1 MKSYKSDAGM
11 WAQAKA
17 GLADVAAR
25 VPIPHGT
32 EGLVESCWLLLT
44 SVVAVPLVCL
54 VPGGSAVLG
63 FLVGSQPLRFCTSR
77 LRPKALSP
85 VSALSCLLPLTT
97 SLHVCLLPLTTS
109 LHVCLLPLTTSLQ
122 VCLLPLTT
130 SLHVCLVLGRCCGG
144 LHLPVGCYRGSRLLA
159 CRGCGRVTGELVPI
173 PCRQRV
179 FFLP

>member
-1 MKSYKSDAGM
+1 MIVVCCLPCMLSMKSYKSDAGM

-17 GLADVAAR
+17 GLADLAAR

-77 LRPKALSP
+77 LRPKVLSP
-85 VSALSCLLPLTT
+85 VSVLSCLLPLQRLSFMSTW
-97 SLHVCLLPLTTS
+97 CL
-109 LHVCLLPLTTSLQ
+109 
-122 VCLLPLTT
+122 
-130 SLHVCLVLGRCCGG
+130 GG
-144 LHLPVGCYRGSRLLA
+144 VVVA
-159 CRGCGRVTGELVPI
+159 CIC
-173 PCRQRV
+173 Q
-179 FFLP
+179 